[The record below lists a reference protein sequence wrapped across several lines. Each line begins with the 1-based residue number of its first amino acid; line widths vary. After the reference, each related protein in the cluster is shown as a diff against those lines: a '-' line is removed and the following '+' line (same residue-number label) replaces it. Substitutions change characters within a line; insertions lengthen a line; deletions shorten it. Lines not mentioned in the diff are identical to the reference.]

1 VLILI
6 DIDRFHLVNEGLGVD
21 VGDAVLRGVARAL
34 QALVPAGVHLVA
46 RISSDVYAVAL
57 LPRDSADADDTLL
70 RAAGGLVERIRRQV
84 SKLDEVPT
92 GVGALTVS
100 IGAHQIDE
108 ADTGAADALT
118 HAEQALTHAK
128 RLGPNGFRF
137 FEEVM
142 QAGAEARLKL
152 ATELRVALERGRIAA
167 QFQPKCRA
175 DGRIVGAEALAR
187 LTLDDGQRVAP
198 TVFVPLVE
206 ALGLEV
212 QLGDQMLAHALG
224 LAASLARVGRAM
236 PVSVNLTAR
245 ELHQRDLIARL
256 GRALDTHGLG
266 PSSLVLEVTESQLVR
281 DYDKVSES
289 LERMRERGLRVAID
303 DFGTGYSS
311 LSHLRRLPVDEL
323 KVDGSFV
330 ANATRS
336 TRDEALLGAIVTL
349 GTTLGLEVV
358 AEAVDSAEQVRLLER
373 LGCAVFQGHHF
384 SVPVDASGFLEL
396 AAAGAVQIER

>member
-1 VLILI
+1 M
-6 DIDRFHLVNEGLGVD
+6 
-21 VGDAVLRGVARAL
+21 
-34 QALVPAGVHLVA
+34 HLVA

-289 LERMRERGLRVAID
+289 LERLRERGLRVAID

-330 ANATRS
+330 ANATQS